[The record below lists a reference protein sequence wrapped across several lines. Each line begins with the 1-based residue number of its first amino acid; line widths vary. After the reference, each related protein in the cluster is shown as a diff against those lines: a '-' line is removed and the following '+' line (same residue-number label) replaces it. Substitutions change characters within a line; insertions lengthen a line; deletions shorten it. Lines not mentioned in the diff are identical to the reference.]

1 MTSIRQARS
10 GSRAGI
16 TLTEILISIMIL
28 GIGLVSLAALFPI
41 GLLRLRDA
49 QRQSRSAY
57 LSQSASA
64 DLLARGL
71 LTKSSFLNSNISPW
85 YFTTTGFFDPW
96 IQDTPWLNNGPGDW
110 AGGGDPTLVGVY
122 RGLGGY
128 GKRHV
133 LSTDPPLSQLDPPLG
148 NPVIPGSGLPVA
160 YDPLW
165 RFFTH
170 SDTSGR
176 NGFSSVTNPLATVRD
191 GYFPGLEP
199 SEARFGSG
207 IGLVRPNGDPFDGGP
222 PNAWGLQRLT
232 NFSPLI
238 PTTWTAVPNTFVSP
252 EDVVWQDPTVNA
264 YTMLG
269 AVGGAGVPNPSPV
282 IPDLNMSLGL
292 QTNDWR
298 YTWMFTGR
306 RTDALGG
313 SNYEGEIV
321 IFENRPFAI
330 DQVPTLTGI
339 TRRVAGEP
347 VVEAVFGYSGSL
359 GVGNTIGFGIGSN
372 NLVLLLWP
380 SSQPDPE
387 VKAGGWIADVTYERN
402 NQLAAT
408 RFPNPSNLAVPSSLA
423 QRCYWY
429 QVAKVAAAA
438 DANGTPYYFTSLQG
452 SYRYM
457 LVWVNNNLRAKT
469 LLQVN
474 NNGFTEP
481 VTTNAALVSPFVVNV
496 IPRTF
501 AVP

>member
-1 MTSIRQARS
+1 MMMTSIRKARS
-10 GSRAGI
+10 GRRAGI

-28 GIGLVSLAALFPI
+28 GVGLVSLAALFPI
-41 GLLRLRDA
+41 GLLRLREA

-85 YFTTTGFFDPW
+85 YFSTTGYFDPW
-96 IQDTPWLNNGPGDW
+96 IQDTPWINGAPGDW

-128 GKRHV
+128 GKKHV
-133 LSTDPPLSQLDPPLG
+133 LATDPPLCELDPPL
-148 NPVIPGSGLPVA
+148 NHRAIPGPGLPVA

-176 NGFSSVTNPLATVRD
+176 NGFSSFQNPPATIRD

-232 NFSPLI
+232 NLSPLI
-238 PTTWTAVPNTFVSP
+238 RTTWTAVPNTFVSP
-252 EDVVWQDPTVNA
+252 EDVVWQDPTTANA

-269 AVGGAGVPNPSPV
+269 AVGGATVNNPSAV
-282 IPDLNMSLGL
+282 VPDLNMSLGL

-298 YTWMFTGR
+298 FTWMFTGR
-306 RTDALGG
+306 RVDALGG

-330 DQVPTLTGI
+330 DQVRTLTGI
-339 TRRVAGEP
+339 QHRVAGEP
-347 VVEAVFGYSGSL
+347 VVEAVFGYGGSI
-359 GVGNTIGFGIGSN
+359 GIGNTIGFGVGSN
-372 NLVLLLWP
+372 NLVVLLWP

-402 NQLAAT
+402 NLLAAT
-408 RFPNPSNLAVPSSLA
+408 RFANAPSSA

-457 LVWVNNNLRAKT
+457 LMWVNTKLRAQT

-474 NNGFTEP
+474 ANGFTEP
-481 VTTNAALVSPFVVNV
+481 VTTNAALVSPYVVNV